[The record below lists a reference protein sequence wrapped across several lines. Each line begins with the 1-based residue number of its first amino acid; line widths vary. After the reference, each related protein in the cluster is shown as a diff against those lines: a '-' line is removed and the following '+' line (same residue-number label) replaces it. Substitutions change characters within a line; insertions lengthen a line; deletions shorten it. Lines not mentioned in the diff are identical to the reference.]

1 MPILKDLL
9 RSLIEQDSDYW
20 TIYNLSPEL
29 WLEVKRN
36 ENSMQWTDLMDYAL
50 CKLQDDGIA
59 INDIAQNLKTIPFSQ
74 EMRNVL
80 MDLKSKE
87 IPVILLSDANTFYIE
102 TILTAYDV
110 RDCVTQII
118 TNPAYIDEKGRL
130 RVQRYILASDPQH
143 NCTNPCSVNICKGK
157 ELDMLLKKYGPL
169 EKVAYIG
176 DDPFPRFTELALN
189 SLFNARI
196 LIFSVVVAKITL
208 DRLYRYAVIINPLG
222 IDENGE
228 AMLDILEY
236 QSPSSANDVFYALNS
251 YGPKGRQAYLTYLF
265 YDVIFVLSRTV
276 PFTVLCSYA
285 YKKAPQAVRP
295 GVWMPLLNTAVDL
308 LESFLLFVLLKL
320 FPTRV
325 EGLELLTAYV
335 IQLKWLTFKAT
346 LAIMFISL
354 FVGIYYAFHSLLADS
369 VLMEKDR
376 KQKSNARENVQNVLH
391 QSAARRA
398 AAAKKDS

>member
-1 MPILKDLL
+1 MSILKDIL

-50 CKLQDDGIA
+50 CKLQDNGVA

-110 RDCVTQII
+110 RDCVTQVI

-176 DDPFPRFTELALN
+176 DGKNDFCPATRLRYTDMLFMRQEKGLERF
-189 SLFNARI
+189 FNDEPEEKKRI
-196 LIFSVVVAKITL
+196 KSSFV
-208 DRLYRYAVIINPLG
+208 YWINP
-222 IDENGE
+222 ETVWK
-228 AMLDILEY
+228 AMPNYFSL
-236 QSPSSANDVFYALNS
+236 
-251 YGPKGRQAYLTYLF
+251 
-265 YDVIFVLSRTV
+265 
-276 PFTVLCSYA
+276 
-285 YKKAPQAVRP
+285 
-295 GVWMPLLNTAVDL
+295 
-308 LESFLLFVLLKL
+308 
-320 FPTRV
+320 
-325 EGLELLTAYV
+325 
-335 IQLKWLTFKAT
+335 QL
-346 LAIMFISL
+346 
-354 FVGIYYAFHSLLADS
+354 
-369 VLMEKDR
+369 
-376 KQKSNARENVQNVLH
+376 
-391 QSAARRA
+391 
-398 AAAKKDS
+398 